1 MRCNAT
7 ARLFLYF
14 PPPFSF
20 CLLDYMLCFLFDQWK
35 YMICEL
41 WFCSLTQCISS
52 VYCTASD
59 AICFSF
65 VSDLA
70 SLCHSPPVFKQ
81 GPQRWSFSFFHLE
94 IIFKEPG
101 EPDHMACQII
111 NRFPVLQRAS
121 ITDLVIVFFFFFSEV
136 TCFNNFEREG
146 GCEVTTQHTPLLPW
160 ADFFWVVSLIKC
172 RREDSLLQHASA
184 VMPDGTGVGLCN

>member
-1 MRCNAT
+1 MCTVLLQMPFVSHLSLIWQACAT
-7 ARLFLYF
+7 A
-14 PPPFSF
+14 P
-20 CLLDYMLCFLFDQWK
+20 Q
-35 YMICEL
+35 
-41 WFCSLTQCISS
+41 CSNRVLRG
-52 VYCTASD
+52 
-59 AICFSF
+59 
-65 VSDLA
+65 DL
-70 SLCHSPPVFKQ
+70 SL
-81 GPQRWSFSFFHLE
+81 FFHLE